1 MRHTPEPSP
10 LLVADRPGLRP
21 SGTAALALLVAGF
34 AVGLTAAPAAAAD
47 APSVT
52 EPAPPE
58 PAPAPTAGRWSVKV
72 ALYGWAAGMN
82 GTTSVGRLPSAS
94 IDASFSDILENLDGA
109 LMGAV
114 FVTDGAW
121 TFYGDLVL
129 SRLSRDS
136 TVGHLGNGAL
146 ALSMDQTIVTL
157 AGGHVLPLGIDNLE
171 VAATV
176 GARYLNLTASLD
188 LSAKNYPANFSRGRT
203 VYWIDPTVGM
213 TATWRVDEHWLVNAI
228 ADIGGFGVG
237 SKLSSQGYLGV
248 GYQWNE
254 HIITAVGYKYLYED
268 YDDPG
273 VFSLNSVMHGPTISL
288 AYQF

>member
-21 SGTAALALLVAGF
+21 CGAAALAVLLCGFHAGF
-34 AVGLTAAPAAAAD
+34 AATPAAAAD
-47 APSVT
+47 APTVT
-52 EPAPPE
+52 EPAEPE
-58 PAPAPTAGRWSVKV
+58 PAPALANRWSVKV

-82 GTTSVGRLPSAS
+82 GDTSIGRLPSAS
-94 IDASFSDILENLDGA
+94 IDASFSDILQNLDGA

-136 TVGHLGNGAL
+136 TVGRLGNGAL
-146 ALSMDQTIVTL
+146 SLSMDQTIVTI
-157 AGGHVLPLGIDNLE
+157 AGGHMLPLGIDNLE

-176 GARYLNLTASLD
+176 GARYLNLTAGLD
-188 LSAKNYPANFSRGRT
+188 LSAKNHPANFSRNRT
-203 VYWIDPTVGM
+203 FDWVDPTVGM
-213 TATWRVDEHWLVNAI
+213 TATWHVDEHWLVNAI

-237 SKLSSQGYLGV
+237 SNLSSQGYLGL

-254 HIITAVGYKYLYED
+254 HVITAVGYKYLYED

-273 VFSLNSVMHGPTISL
+273 VFSLNTVMHGPTVSL